1 MTDQQILE
9 RLRQIAREAVRE
21 DATKDAVFAK
31 ANATCAE
38 MDSATER
45 WHLALH
51 GLYGG
56 MLGILDIDR
65 EARR

>member
-1 MTDQQILE
+1 MTDQQIIE
-9 RLRQIAREAVRE
+9 RLRQIAKEAVRE
-21 DATKDAVFAK
+21 GATKDAVFAN

-56 MLGILDIDR
+56 MLGILDID